1 MVPAAR
7 WLVVALLALAVCAPA
22 IVLRVLPASD
32 TDVAAPV
39 LAQRMRATIDTG
51 WSGEVR
57 TQGSLSVPLTGST
70 FGGVARLLG
79 ESSQL
84 RVWWQDDKDWRV
96 DRISSTGE
104 TDHVRH
110 DGFSI
115 RWRYEDDTA
124 RLVRWSPIRLPDDN
138 DIVPVDLARRLLAGA
153 KPGELSR
160 IAPRRVAGRSA
171 AGLRLVPSNPAS
183 TIGRVDVWAD
193 ESTNVPL
200 RIDVYG
206 AGVARHPVLSSEVTT
221 FDDES
226 PSDRAL
232 RLEFS
237 RNVDFHR
244 SSAFDSV
251 AAANAFAPFL
261 LPMRVMGLERQGDP
275 SVLGAV
281 GVYGQGPTAVLVV
294 PLRDSTAEPL
304 HKQLARSRSAQVTDR
319 SAALE
324 VGPLSVLLVQGLPAY
339 PNPRLHDG
347 GNFLLMGTITP
358 VALRQAA
365 VELQNGVLRTQ

>member
-7 WLVVALLALAVCAPA
+7 WLVVALLALAVCAPPT
-22 IVLRVLPASD
+22 VLRLLPASN

-39 LAQRMRATIDTG
+39 LAQRVRAAIDIG

-57 TQGSLSVPLTGST
+57 TRGSLSVPLTGST

-84 RVWWQDDKDWRV
+84 RVWWQDDEDWRV
-96 DRISSTGE
+96 DRISPTGE
-104 TDHVRH
+104 NDQVRQG
-110 DGFSI
+110 GFLT

-124 RLVRWSPIRLPDDN
+124 RLVDWSPIRLPDDN
-138 DIVPVDLARRLLAGA
+138 DLVPVALARRMLAGA
-153 KPGELSR
+153 EPGELSR

-171 AGLRLVPSNPAS
+171 AGLRLVPSDPES

-206 AGVARHPVLSSEVTT
+206 EDEVRQPILSSEVTT
-221 FDDES
+221 FDDEP

-232 RLEFS
+232 RFEFS
-237 RNVDFHR
+237 RDVDFHR
-244 SSAFDSV
+244 SASLDSV

-261 LPMRVMGLERQGDP
+261 LPMRTIGLERQGDAAA
-275 SVLGAV
+275 LGAV
-281 GVYGQGPTAVLVV
+281 GIYGRGPTALLVL
-294 PLRDSTAEPL
+294 PLRDFTAKPL
-304 HKQLARSRSAQVTDR
+304 HKQLARSHNARTTERSV
-319 SAALE
+319 ALE
-324 VGPLSVLLVQGLPAY
+324 VGPLSVLLVEGLPAY

-347 GNFLLMGTITP
+347 GNFLLTGTVTP
-358 VALRQAA
+358 AALRQAA